1 MTLGAVAI
9 VIALFIVE
17 LRVSFS
23 VEDDVETID
32 DVGVCINWFVLRNF
46 TANGFP
52 P

>member
-1 MTLGAVAI
+1 MLGVVVVVAM
-9 VIALFIVE
+9 FIVE
-17 LRVSFS
+17 LSDSFT
-23 VEDDVETID
+23 VEDDAETID